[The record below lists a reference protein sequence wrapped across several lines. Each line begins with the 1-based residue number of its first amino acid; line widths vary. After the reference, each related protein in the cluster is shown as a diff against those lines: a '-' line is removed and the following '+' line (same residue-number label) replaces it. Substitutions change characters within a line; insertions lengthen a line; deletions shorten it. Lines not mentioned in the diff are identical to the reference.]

1 MGERRRHRP
10 QRLLGCPFFA
20 VGDMQTKDF
29 GIVDFISPQ
38 YFCAVL
44 VSGTVAISPSL
55 HACDVCSLHTSE
67 SRIGIDYL
75 Q

>member
-1 MGERRRHRP
+1 M
-10 QRLLGCPFFA
+10 LGCPFFA

-38 YFCAVL
+38 YCSGVL
-44 VSGTVAISPSL
+44 VSGTVALSPSL
-55 HACDVCSLHTSE
+55 HACDVCSLRFNELIPDTPK
-67 SRIGIDYL
+67 SRIGIDCL